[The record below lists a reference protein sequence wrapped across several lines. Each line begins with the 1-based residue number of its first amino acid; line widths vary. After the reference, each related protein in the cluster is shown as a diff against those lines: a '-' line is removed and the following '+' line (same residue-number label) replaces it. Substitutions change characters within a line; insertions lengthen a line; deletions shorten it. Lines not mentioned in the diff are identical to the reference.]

1 MVSRY
6 LYFYTDP
13 NVAPGVRVAFLS
25 VLHFWSVSHFFLK
38 ITQNQGANA
47 TMKIVCE
54 CGFTKTCNMSGGVDE
69 SDRFNHMVTENI
81 MAHNMNV
88 HTTQKW
94 LQGMNF
100 RSKNLQGNICGIN
113 LEHRK
118 MSDLRNQLYID
129 VIKRK
134 NAIEDEMLQ
143 AVLNQSDCPFFSF
156 DGFYSDR

>member
-1 MVSRY
+1 
-6 LYFYTDP
+6 
-13 NVAPGVRVAFLS
+13 
-25 VLHFWSVSHFFLK
+25 
-38 ITQNQGANA
+38 
-47 TMKIVCE
+47 MKIVCE

-69 SDRFNHMVTENI
+69 SAKFDQMVTENI

-88 HTTQKW
+88 HSTQKW

-100 RSKNLQGNICGIN
+100 RSKNLQGNITGIN

-129 VIKRK
+129 IIRRK

-143 AVLNQSDCPFFSF
+143 SVINQSDCPFFSF
-156 DGFYSDR
+156 DGFYSDRSVFEVIRGHFKVKIFISHLRSLKVI